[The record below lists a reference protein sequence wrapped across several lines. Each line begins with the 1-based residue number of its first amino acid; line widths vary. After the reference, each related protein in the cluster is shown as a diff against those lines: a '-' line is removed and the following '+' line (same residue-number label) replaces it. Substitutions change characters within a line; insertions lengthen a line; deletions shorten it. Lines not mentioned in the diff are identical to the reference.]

1 MTMNNILTWNVRGLN
16 KISKQMKVA
25 RFISNH
31 NINLFN
37 LLETKVK
44 RQGLGALYQRLC
56 PSWCFT
62 HNLDWHKGGRIIV
75 SWKSN
80 ELSVDIRHC
89 SSQVIHVDVSPLTG
103 DKFSCSFVYGASD
116 KIFSLVSLIASRI
129 TL

>member
-16 KISKQMKVA
+16 KISKQTKVA

-56 PSWCFT
+56 PAWCVT
-62 HNLDWHKGGRIIV
+62 HNLNWHKGGRIIV
-75 SWKSN
+75 AWKSD
-80 ELSVDIRHC
+80 EISMDIRNC
-89 SSQVIHVDVSPLTG
+89 SSQVIRVCEPA
-103 DKFSCSFVYGASD
+103 KW
-116 KIFSLVSLIASRI
+116 R
-129 TL
+129 